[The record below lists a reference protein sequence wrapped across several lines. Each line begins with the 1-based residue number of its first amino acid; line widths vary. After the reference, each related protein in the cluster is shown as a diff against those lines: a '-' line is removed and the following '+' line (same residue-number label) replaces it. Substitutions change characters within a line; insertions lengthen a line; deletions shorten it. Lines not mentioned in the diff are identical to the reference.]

1 MMKTTAYT
9 KMQQQSPEG
18 RYRKREGG
26 RRGLKVESPEVAMT
40 QMIVKEIGRS
50 SSMAAGGRRNFRIS
64 NTSVM
69 KNMMRKK

>member
-1 MMKTTAYT
+1 MMKTTAFT
-9 KMQQQSPEG
+9 KAQQSPEG
-18 RYRKREGG
+18 RYRKKDVGK
-26 RRGLKVESPEVAMT
+26 RGLKIESPEVAMT

-69 KNMMRKK
+69 KNMMRKR

>member
-1 MMKTTAYT
+1 
-9 KMQQQSPEG
+9 
-18 RYRKREGG
+18 
-26 RRGLKVESPEVAMT
+26 LKIESPEVAMT